1 MTYLQIIDENIPC
14 LNFGDDG
21 DKGLIIMQDHSI
33 RHLPVVKEDN
43 HYVGIISEDIIMDG
57 NYRFGDAV
65 GNFVMSAKDF
75 FCHHDAHWMEVIKF
89 MEDHQISIAPL
100 IDEKGIYKGMATY
113 ESIVRFLTK
122 ANFVKENGS
131 ILIIETNRFSFSLI
145 ELSKIIESNDAKLM
159 YLDTDFVGEENM
171 WITLKMQTM
180 NLSSIIENLERYN
193 YIIINSYDESIAGD
207 NLKERYDALMK
218 YLNT

>member
-65 GNFVMSAKDF
+65 GNSDYHVSKT
-75 FCHHDAHWMEVIKF
+75 HK
-89 MEDHQISIAPL
+89 
-100 IDEKGIYKGMATY
+100 
-113 ESIVRFLTK
+113 
-122 ANFVKENGS
+122 VK
-131 ILIIETNRFSFSLI
+131 
-145 ELSKIIESNDAKLM
+145 
-159 YLDTDFVGEENM
+159 
-171 WITLKMQTM
+171 
-180 NLSSIIENLERYN
+180 
-193 YIIINSYDESIAGD
+193 
-207 NLKERYDALMK
+207 
-218 YLNT
+218 